1 MDSKFTSVA
10 PVVTVPALS
19 SVQDLLAET
28 LRRQCTDETTAVG
41 KLFAEEAKKLVT
53 QSFGTDTATPLN
65 ISFQLSAEQQ
75 SLLKRNFPGR
85 VIQFSNSSSSS
96 HSFAAAHRLLET
108 DSVYSWF
115 GTKDA
120 TILDLGGNY
129 VSHLKM
135 KRYNIHCC
143 CPLLDG
149 RDCARHTER
158 LISYS
163 TFKASHPN
171 EIHDVNFCEN
181 AFQHCDEK
189 GDFAMAIHSTSDLP
203 LDVLCKALLKKGVKK
218 FICTIMIDPEMLVK
232 DRGFIENFNVS
243 WTIDR
248 YADRIWFD
256 FVDAPCL
263 GYDHKYSTLMQYL
276 TYNAVDLGDSAY
288 RVERKQDYSGVM
300 VIDITRCAG
309 FVPGI
314 PLNCGRS
321 CAWFSKVRGK
331 TIVNVSDI
339 VEEVN
344 GDTLIQRGV
353 LIDTKVLVRVCE
365 ASFRQFKPN
374 VEARV
379 AVQNICTML
388 SSATNHCIINGVTMI
403 AGTPLSVD
411 DYVPVATTIY
421 HRVKKIYESIGTVLS
436 NMNTYRDLLSKHKA
450 MTVDDLLNADFS
462 TQVEAGLFKLL
473 RALAFPIRFV
483 AKLTGILPPGTL
495 TEVVGRTGSVERH
508 TFVRK
513 WGATFLNI
521 ARNILLEYQVMSP
534 YLADPE
540 LFVPLES
547 VMRAH
552 CDEFGP
558 ILVLPEVLTVR
569 GLKDSIDKRVEL
581 ERAEE
586 IAAKLK
592 AEELRSK
599 QEKAILT
606 VAAWIEAH
614 PEGKV
619 PVGLGLSSDDGK
631 YFYPSPK
638 TDVSSAVS
646 DEIINPHAES
656 IQEAIMYFETV
667 SAVSQS
673 TLISLGEHCRW
684 RNYGFTTVWAG
695 DENRRIYQPGPNK
708 WSGPMS
714 VRNPTYRGEYE
725 RGMTVDGYVTLQWK
739 AGSITEECRRSLL
752 GYEIVI
758 FDDSCIFSAAERMI
772 PSLRKAL
779 TIFSDFSV
787 TIMDGVAG
795 CGKSTSI
802 IQNASLDPNCPDLIL
817 SSNRSSAEELREKI
831 PGSQIVKSRYVRTS
845 DSFLMSNT
853 PPTAKKLFF
862 DECFMQHAGCI
873 YAAATLA
880 KCSEVFAFG
889 DTEQI
894 PFISRNDSIR
904 FLHEKLQGK
913 VVQQLVTYRCPVDA
927 TAALAKWF
935 YKKKKAIVTKRNVD
949 RSISIVPI
957 NAVSQIE
964 IDDKAVYITH
974 SQAEKKALQSADG
987 FSRMKV
993 FSTHEAEGGTFDK
1006 VYFVRLSRT
1015 STHLTAGSHPTMGA
1029 CHGLV
1034 ALSRH
1039 RSVFRYYTVATSD
1052 SNDILYKACHYA
1064 SSCSDSDLEFARH
1077 VPPIGEVFK

>member
-1 MDSKFTSVA
+1 MDSQNLPSI
-10 PVVTVPALS
+10 TVPS
-19 SVQDLLAET
+19 PVSVQDLLSET
-28 LRRQCTDETTAVG
+28 LKRQCTDETTVIG
-41 KLFAEEAKKLVT
+41 KLFAEEAKRIVT
-53 QSFGTDTATPLN
+53 QSFGSDAAKPLN

-108 DSVYSWF
+108 DFVYSCF
-115 GTKDA
+115 GNKNA
-120 TILDLGGNY
+120 TVLDLGGNY

-135 KRYNIHCC
+135 KRYNVHCC

-163 TFKASHPN
+163 TFKASHPQ
-171 EIHDVNFCEN
+171 EIHDVNFCES

-189 GDFAMAIHSTSDLP
+189 ADFAMAIHSTSDLP
-203 LDVLCKALLKKGVKK
+203 LDVLCRALLKKGVRK
-218 FICTIMIDPEMLVK
+218 FICTIMIDPDMLVK
-232 DRGFIENFNVS
+232 DRGFIEHFNVS

-256 FVDAPCL
+256 FNDAPCL

-288 RVERKQDYSGVM
+288 RVERKQDFSGVM

-321 CAWFSKVRGK
+321 CAWFTKIRNK
-331 TIVNVSDI
+331 TIVNISDI
-339 VEEVN
+339 RDEVN
-344 GDTLIQRGV
+344 GVTLIQRGV
-353 LIDTKVLVRVCE
+353 LIDTKVLIRVCE

-411 DYVPVATTIY
+411 DYVPVATTVY
-421 HRVKKIYESIGTVLS
+421 HRVKKIYESVGTVLN
-436 NMNTYRDLLSKHKA
+436 NMNTYRDLLAKHRA

-462 TQVEAGLFKLL
+462 TQAEAGLFSLL
-473 RALAFPIRFV
+473 RILAFPIRFV
-483 AKLTGILPPGTL
+483 AKLTGLLPPGTL
-495 TEVVGRTGSVERH
+495 TEVVGKTGSVERH

-521 ARNILLEYQVMSP
+521 ARHILMEYQVMTP

-558 ILVLPEVLTVR
+558 VLQIPEMLSVR
-569 GLKDSIDKRVEL
+569 GLKNSIDEKIASDQAEIIAEKL
-581 ERAEE
+581 EADKLRA
-586 IAAKLK
+586 
-592 AEELRSK
+592 K

-606 VAAWIEAH
+606 VAAWIDAH
-614 PEGKV
+614 PDGKV
-619 PVGLGLSSDDGK
+619 PVGLGLSSEDGK
-631 YFYPSPK
+631 FLYPKP
-638 TDVSSAVS
+638 TTEVVVEVGDDIV
-646 DEIINPHAES
+646 NPHADS
-656 IQEAIMYFETV
+656 IKEAIMYFETM
-667 SAVSQS
+667 SATSQS
-673 TLISLGEHCRW
+673 TLIELGNHCRW
-684 RNYGFTTVWAG
+684 ANYGFTTVWAG
-695 DENRRIYQPGPNK
+695 DENRRIYQPSLNK
-708 WSGPMS
+708 WTGPMS

-739 AGSITEECRRSLL
+739 DGSITEECRRSLFK
-752 GYEIVI
+752 YEIVI
-758 FDDSCIFSAAERMI
+758 FDDSCIFAAAERMI

-787 TIMDGVAG
+787 TVMDGVAG

-802 IQNASLDPNCPDLIL
+802 VQNASLDPNCPDLIL
-817 SSNRSSAEELREKI
+817 SSNRSSAEDLSIKI
-831 PGSQIVKSRYVRTS
+831 PGTRIVKSRYVRTC
-845 DSFLMSNT
+845 DSFLMTNS
-853 PPTAKKLFF
+853 PPTAKKMFF

-880 KCSEVFAFG
+880 RCSEVYAYG
-889 DTEQI
+889 DKEQI
-894 PFISRNDSIR
+894 PFISRCDSIR
-904 FLHEKLQGK
+904 FTHEKLEGK

-927 TAALAKWF
+927 TAALSKF
-935 YKKKKAIVTKRNVD
+935 LYKKKKNIVTRRNVD

-974 SQAEKKALQSADG
+974 TQAEKKALQSADG

-1039 RSVFRYYTVATSD
+1039 RTVFRYYTTATSD

-1064 SSCSDSDLEFARH
+1064 SASSDSELEFARY
-1077 VPPIGEVFK
+1077 VPPIGEVIKL